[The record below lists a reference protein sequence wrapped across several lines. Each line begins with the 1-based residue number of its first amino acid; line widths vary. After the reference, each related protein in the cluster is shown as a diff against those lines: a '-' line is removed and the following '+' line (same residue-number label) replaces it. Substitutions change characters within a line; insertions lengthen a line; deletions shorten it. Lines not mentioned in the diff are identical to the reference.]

1 MRRTVILLFL
11 SLSLVAPPGA
21 VAQES
26 FDVDAATQAYL
37 AQVPTEERARSD
49 AYFEGGYWLL
59 LWGAL
64 YTGAAMWLML
74 RTGWSGRARDF
85 AARLTG
91 RSAIRVWIYGLIFVL
106 AYAALLFPFTWY
118 TGFFREHQYDLSNLS
133 FAAWMG
139 QELIGLA
146 IALIVAPPA
155 LVAFYAVVR
164 RAPRT
169 WWLWGAAL
177 ALAFEMGG
185 TLLGP
190 VLIMPLFNTYTP
202 VEEPEVREAVLS
214 MARANGVPAENVYV
228 VDASR
233 QTSRISANVSGLLGT
248 TRISL
253 NDNLLNRTSLPE
265 IKAGMAHELG
275 HYVLHHAYKSLLF
288 FALFYPFALGL
299 VQLSLAWVLDRWG
312 AAWNVQG
319 AEDPAGVPAI
329 VTLMAIGALLTTP
342 LTNTWTRVQEQEA
355 DIFGLNVAREPD
367 GWAEVVLKLGEYR
380 KLDPSPFEEFLFYDH
395 PSGRTRIYTAM
406 RWKAEHLGE
415 PR

>member
-1 MRRTVILLFL
+1 MRRAVILLFL
-11 SLSLVAPPGA
+11 SLSLVAPPA
-21 VAQES
+21 SDAQQT

-37 AQVPTEERARSD
+37 AQVPREERARSD

-64 YTGAAMWLML
+64 YTGAAMWLL
-74 RTGWSGRARDF
+74 LGTGASARARDF
-85 AARLTG
+85 AAKLGR
-91 RSAIRVWIYGLIFVL
+91 RSAIRVWIYGLLFVL

-118 TGFFREHQYDLSNLS
+118 TGFFREHRYGLSNLS
-133 FAAWMG
+133 FGAWMG

-146 IALIVAPPA
+146 IALVVVPPL
-155 LVAFYAVVR
+155 LVAFYAIVR

-169 WWLWGAAL
+169 WWVWGGAL
-177 ALAFEMGG
+177 ALAFEMAAV
-185 TLLGP
+185 LLGP

-202 VEEPEVREAVLS
+202 VEQPEVREAVLS

-228 VDASR
+228 VNASR
-233 QTSRISANVSGLLGT
+233 QTSRISANVSGAFGT

-265 IKAGMAHELG
+265 IKATMAHELG
-275 HYVLHHAYKSLLF
+275 HYVLHHVYKSLLF
-288 FALFYPFALGL
+288 FALFFPLVMGL
-299 VQLSLAWVLDRWG
+299 VQVSFAWVQRRWG
-312 AAWNVQG
+312 AAWNVVG
-319 AEDPAGVPAI
+319 IEDPAGLPVI
-329 VTLMAIGALLTTP
+329 VTLVAIGSLLTTP

-367 GWAEVVLKLGEYR
+367 GFAKVVLKLGEYR
-380 KLDPSPFEEFLFYDH
+380 KLDPSPLEELIFYDH
-395 PSGRTRIYTAM
+395 PSGRTRIHAAM